1 MDLKMMTEESL
12 KNAEIVRQM
21 LDYLEMPIKP
31 VIDEKGNAI
40 KVDQIAFWQDHSAR
54 FPDLVSLALTIVAIP
69 ASSAASERL
78 FSISGWH
85 CADRKDRLDKQH
97 LAAKTFLSCNKDL
110 LRDNLFS

>member
-1 MDLKMMTEESL
+1 MMTEESL
-12 KNAEIVRQM
+12 KNAEILRQM
-21 LDYLEMPIKP
+21 LDYLEMPNKP
-31 VIDEKGNAI
+31 VIDEKGNNAI
-40 KVDQIAFWQDHSAR
+40 KVDQIVFWQDHSAR

-110 LRDNLFS
+110 LRDNLFN

>member
-1 MDLKMMTEESL
+1 LCTKII
-12 KNAEIVRQM
+12 EICV
-21 LDYLEMPIKP
+21 
-31 VIDEKGNAI
+31 EKHI
-40 KVDQIAFWQDHSAR
+40 QISTVQNSPR
-54 FPDLVSLALTIVAIP
+54 SKQPRSPLP

-110 LRDNLFS
+110 LRDNLFN